1 MTQSRLRQR
10 ISEIGV
16 RRAFGCTRMEILGQ
30 ILGENLVITLLAGIL
45 GLLMSFLFAYWG
57 NELIF
62 AQQYSMTL
70 NPPTVDASILIHAST
85 FGWALL
91 FCFILNLL
99 STGIP
104 AWRASRMNIVEAI
117 GGKNH

>member
-1 MTQSRLRQR
+1 
-10 ISEIGV
+10 
-16 RRAFGCTRMEILGQ
+16 
-30 ILGENLVITLLAGIL
+30 
-45 GLLMSFLFAYWG
+45 
-57 NELIF
+57 
-62 AQQYSMTL
+62 MTL
-70 NPPTVDASILIHAST
+70 NPPTVDASILVHAST

-99 STGIP
+99 SSGIP